1 MPPHSRLS
9 FREQAEEA
17 LAGFAG
23 IVTYLLFQVARR
35 TEVRTEGDR
44 DLVVACTVG
53 AVVTGAVLF
62 VLVIR
67 GAIRRRRARVAAR
80 DSGAA
85 PADAPQ
91 VDGPAEGAGS

>member
-17 LAGFAG
+17 LAGFSC

-44 DLVVACTVG
+44 TLVVACTVG
-53 AVVTGAVLF
+53 AAVTGAVLL
-62 VLVIR
+62 VLVVR

-80 DSGAA
+80 DGDAGS
-85 PADAPQ
+85 ADAPQ
-91 VDGPAEGAGS
+91 VDGHAEGSRS